1 MPVDI
6 SRFVFG
12 QRIITIAIGRFLS
25 AFFEN
30 DLESACE

>member
-12 QRIITIAIGRFLS
+12 QRIITMAIGHSLFLPS
-25 AFFEN
+25 FK
-30 DLESACE
+30 

>member
-12 QRIITIAIGRFLS
+12 QRIITIAIGRFLLLPS
-25 AFFEN
+25 
-30 DLESACE
+30 LKMT

>member
-12 QRIITIAIGRFLS
+12 QRTIAIGRFL
-25 AFFEN
+25 
-30 DLESACE
+30 LLPYLKMT